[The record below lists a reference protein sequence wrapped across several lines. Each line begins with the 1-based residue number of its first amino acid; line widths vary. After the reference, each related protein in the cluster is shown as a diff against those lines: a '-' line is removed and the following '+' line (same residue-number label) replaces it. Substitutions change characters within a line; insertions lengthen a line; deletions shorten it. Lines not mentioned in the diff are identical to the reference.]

1 MTILTEADVESAA
14 LEWLYGLGWQ
24 TAHGPDLA
32 PDTPGAE
39 RADYGQVVL
48 DRRLRDALARLNPA
62 LPPSGLDEALRKLI
76 QSEGATLTTR
86 NRTFHRM
93 LVNGVTVEYRAEDGI
108 IRGEQ
113 ASVVDFDNPGNND
126 WMAANQFTVTE
137 NQNTCRPD
145 IVLFL
150 NGLPLVVIERIQKK
164 ISVLT

>member
-14 LEWLYGLGWQ
+14 LEWLYGPGWQ

-76 QSEGATLTTR
+76 QSEGAHPDDPQPYL
-86 NRTFHRM
+86 
-93 LVNGVTVEYRAEDGI
+93 
-108 IRGEQ
+108 
-113 ASVVDFDNPGNND
+113 
-126 WMAANQFTVTE
+126 FTGCWSTA
-137 NQNTCRPD
+137 
-145 IVLFL
+145 
-150 NGLPLVVIERIQKK
+150 
-164 ISVLT
+164 